1 MVQPPCSETMHIN
14 TRTKFIHSP
23 CIISAMYIVRPIHL
37 WVVFNSFLYSSHCR
51 AGVIVI
57 CNSNSNS
64 NYYKFSCNS
73 NSNSNIP
80 FLT

>member
-1 MVQPPCSETMHIN
+1 MP
-14 TRTKFIHSP
+14 KFDGVLH
-23 CIISAMYIVRPIHL
+23 
-37 WVVFNSFLYSSHCR
+37 R

-57 CNSNSNS
+57 CNS

-73 NSNSNIP
+73 NSNSNSNIP